1 MRNARARFLL
11 TASIVM
17 ACVSHAAAGEARF
30 YIAPY
35 FQASQLTADGRVSG
49 SAGGTDFNLEE
60 TLGVDPA
67 QNLAGVDLFVKFF
80 GMRFQASYY
89 KDESSGSETLS
100 EDFAFEDT
108 LFGTGERIETELKL
122 ERYEGLLGF
131 DFGAMVVNA
140 GFLAGVQVINLD
152 SSIASETGTLE
163 EQDLHLPMPVV
174 GATLGIH
181 PIDKLAIHAKV
192 TGMAAKV
199 SGIDARL
206 FDGFVGVDYY
216 FLPKFGLT
224 VGYKAFILDAEDED
238 EGNEVDMNQTGPYA
252 GLSFHL

>member
-1 MRNARARFLL
+1 MRNKRALLL
-11 TASIVM
+11 TASIAM
-17 ACVSHAAAGEARF
+17 ACVSPVAAGEARL
-30 YIAPY
+30 YVAPY

-60 TLGVDPA
+60 TLGVDPD
-67 QNLAGVDLFVKFF
+67 QSLAGLDFFVKFL
-80 GMRFQASYY
+80 GMRFQASYN

-100 EDFAFEDT
+100 DDFAFEDT
-108 LFGTGERIETELKL
+108 LFGSGDEVETELKL

-131 DFGAMVVNA
+131 DFGAVVVNA

-152 SSIASETGTLE
+152 SSIVSDTGTLE
-163 EQDLHLPMPVV
+163 EKDLHLPIPVI

-181 PIDKLAIHAKV
+181 PGDKLAIHAKI
-192 TGMAAKV
+192 TGMAANV
-199 SGIDARL
+199 SGIDAKL
-206 FDGFVGVDYY
+206 FDGFVGLDYY
-216 FLPKFGLT
+216 FIPKFGLT
-224 VGYKAFILDAEDED
+224 IGYKAFILDAEDED